1 MINSLEKLLKENGD
15 KLTEDEKSK
24 LTTAID
30 DCKKKIDCEDTEQI
44 KKALEDLTST
54 SSSIISKLY
63 VEASKEAQAKK
74 DAESNNNKDDKK
86 DGDDEI
92 IIDDKDKK

>member
-1 MINSLEKLLKENGD
+1 MINSLEKLLKENGE
-15 KLTEDEKSK
+15 KLSEEEKTS
-24 LTTAID
+24 LTNAIEK
-30 DCKKKIDCEDTEQI
+30 CKKDIETDDVEQI

-54 SSSIISKLY
+54 SSSVISKLY
-63 VEASKEAQAKK
+63 VEASKEREAQKNNEAK
-74 DAESNNNKDDKK
+74 KDDKK